1 VNGIDGD
8 PAAGVPIIWYARLG
22 GDFAELFRNQ
32 TDNSGEASIPN
43 GPEGRL
49 FFFSMGR
56 FGAGLF
62 DVGGETDS
70 RDALRVSLREV
81 DMGELRVWDA
91 DSRAPIEATNVTL
104 LDSKGRR
111 GPVLRL
117 LDSDGRY
124 VFGLP
129 QGFTGAEIRTV
140 AYRAQRVES
149 LKANDR
155 RDVPLQPE

>member
-8 PAAGVPIIWYARLG
+8 PAVGVPIIWYARLG
-22 GDFAELFRNQ
+22 GDFAEIFRSE
-32 TDNSGEASIPN
+32 TDGSGEASIPN

-49 FFFSMGR
+49 FLFSMGR

-62 DVGGETDS
+62 DVEGGAAS
-70 RDALRVSLREV
+70 RDAFRVSLREV
-81 DMGELRVWDA
+81 TLVEFLLWDA
-91 DSRAPIEATNVTL
+91 ESRAPIEATNVTL

-117 LDSDGRY
+117 LDSDGY
-124 VFGLP
+124 HVFGLP

-140 AYRAQRVES
+140 AYRAQRVDS

-155 RDVPLQPE
+155 RNVPLQRE